1 MSRLANTTDG
11 LSEVTNLRMRR
22 DELLAQAY
30 RLRFRKARQ
39 RELHDQI
46 EEITKDLLRLE
57 LEARA
62 KPEPLGDAGPVGAQ
76 NQPRLPYKD

>member
-1 MSRLANTTDG
+1 MSRLANTADG
-11 LSEVTNLRMRR
+11 LSEVTNLRLRR
-22 DELLAQAY
+22 NELLARAY
-30 RLRFRKARQ
+30 KLRFRKCRQ

-62 KPEPLGDAGPVGAQ
+62 QPAPLGDAGSVGNQ
-76 NQPRLPYKD
+76 IQPRLPYKD